1 MEGKSTNKRGSVMN
15 NPHPQSARPFSELLA
30 TARER
35 VGLSYGQLEQTTGIA
50 KTTLHKL
57 EQGQVQHPNPTML
70 PSLAAALDVPL
81 ADLYSAAGYEL
92 PSELPTFTPYL
103 RSKYAGLSA
112 DAQAELSEAF
122 TRITGKYGYSPDG
135 SGPAPGQDE

>member
-1 MEGKSTNKRGSVMN
+1 MN
-15 NPHPQSARPFSELLA
+15 NSHSQSADPFSELLA
-30 TARER
+30 AARGR
-35 VGLSYGQLEQTTGIA
+35 AGLSYGQLEQRTGIA

-57 EQGQVQHPNPTML
+57 EQGQVQHPTPTML
-70 PSLAAALDVPL
+70 PPLAAELDVPL
-81 ADLYSAAGYEL
+81 ADLYAAAGYEV

-112 DAQAELSEAF
+112 DARAELSEAF
-122 TRITGKYGYSPDG
+122 NRITERYGYNPDG